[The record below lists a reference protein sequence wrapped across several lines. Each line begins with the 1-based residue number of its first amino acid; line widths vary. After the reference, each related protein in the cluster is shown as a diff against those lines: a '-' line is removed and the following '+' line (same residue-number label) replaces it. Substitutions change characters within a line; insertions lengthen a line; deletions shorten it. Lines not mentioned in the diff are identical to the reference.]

1 MKIIQ
6 IRVVLRWSVCQLIC
20 NSAGDRILTSLPKI
34 LVLMFHSPRSKN
46 HYYVLNMLLLCTTHR
61 AHNFGNHFLL
71 CECLKIEYLLTS
83 CPCAAIL
90 IYKASL
96 CIRPSFTLWPRKVLF
111 SLFRPP
117 PISNVWYLLCKNKFP
132 KGETWSYLGLK
143 TRIARTEKLVEDN
156 CTDMDWR

>member
-34 LVLMFHSPRSKN
+34 LVLMFYSPHSKN
-46 HYYVLNMLLLCTTHR
+46 HYYVFNMLLLCTTHR

-90 IYKASL
+90 KYKVRFCVRQSVRYPLTPKSVIFAFAF
-96 CIRPSFTLWPRKVLF
+96 PSP
-111 SLFRPP
+111 
-117 PISNVWYLLCKNKFP
+117 
-132 KGETWSYLGLK
+132 SYLKCVIFAL
-143 TRIARTEKLVEDN
+143 
-156 CTDMDWR
+156 